1 MDAVFQALGHPT
13 RRILLEE
20 LAAHNDQTL
29 FQLTV
34 GLINKHHLE
43 ISRQAVTKHLAI
55 LREAGLVTASS
66 RGRTTVHHLDPA
78 PLSAAREWLTR
89 FPQPTTTKEEP

>member
-20 LAAHNDQTL
+20 LAADNDQTL

-34 GLINKHHLE
+34 GLINKHQLA

-55 LREAGLVTASS
+55 LREAGLISS
-66 RGRTTVHHLDPA
+66 STRGRTTVHHLDPA
-78 PLSAAREWLTR
+78 PLAATREWLTR
-89 FPQPTTTKEEP
+89 FQQSTTTKEEP